1 MDFALEYK
9 NKLMTADEA
18 VKIVQSGD
26 WVDYGTNLAFPELL
40 DAALAK
46 RKGEVHDVKVRG
58 ICVPGPIMVAE
69 MDPERESFI
78 YNSFML
84 TKYERSLCD
93 RGLCNVIPMVFRN
106 LPIYYRR
113 HLTSN
118 VLMIKTTGMDK
129 HGYFNFSV
137 NNLCTRAMVEAAEAV
152 IVEVDENLPYCFGSE
167 QVVHISEVT
176 AVVEGEHGP
185 LAELKHAPET
195 ETDVKIAEQI
205 IDRMYDGAIIQ
216 LGIGALPD
224 EIGRQIAK
232 SDLKELGIHTE
243 LLVDAYY
250 DMYEQGQ
257 ITNIT
262 KPGLLKGRSVFGF
275 ALGTQRLYD
284 WVDQNPTLLT
294 YPINYVNNVQV
305 IAEIDNFVSINNA
318 ISVDLSGQINAQSV
332 GTRQISGTGGQLDFV
347 TGAFENPNGTS
358 YIALSSTYTDKKGH
372 EHSRIVPYL
381 KPGETVTDPSS
392 QAYKIV
398 TEYGMVNLA
407 GCSTWE
413 RAEKLIS
420 IAHPDFRDSLIW
432 TAEKMNVWK
441 RSNKR

>member
-1 MDFALEYK
+1 MDFGAEYRS
-9 NKLMTADEA
+9 KLRTAEEA
-18 VKIVQSGD
+18 VKVVKSGD
-26 WVDYGTNLAFPELL
+26 WVDYGTNLSFPELL

-58 ICVPGPIMVAE
+58 IVCPGPIMVAE
-69 MDPERESFI
+69 EDPERESFI

-118 VLMIKTTGMDK
+118 VLMVKTTPMDK
-129 HGYFNFSV
+129 HGYFNFSI
-137 NNLCTRAMVEAAEAV
+137 NNLTTRAMVEAADVV
-152 IVEVDENLPYCFGSE
+152 ILEIDENLPCCFGSE
-167 QVVHISEVT
+167 QVVHISEVDMI
-176 AVVEGEHGP
+176 VEGEHGP
-185 LAELKHAPET
+185 LFETRHAPES
-195 ETDVKIAEQI
+195 EVDVRIAQNI
-205 IDRMYDGAIIQ
+205 IERMSDGAILQ

-232 SDLKELGIHTE
+232 SDLKDLGIHTE

-250 DMYEQGQ
+250 DLYAAGK
-257 ITNIT
+257 ITNSS

-275 ALGTQRLYD
+275 ALGTKRLYD
-284 WVDQNPTLLT
+284 WVDMNPTTLT
-294 YPINYVNNVQV
+294 YPIDYVNSVQV
-305 IAEIDNFVSINNA
+305 ISEIDHFVSINNA
-318 ISVDLSGQINAQSV
+318 ISVDLSGQVNAQSV
-332 GTRQISGTGGQLDFV
+332 GTRQISGTGGQLDFL

-358 YIALSSTYTDKKGH
+358 YIALSSIYTDKKGH
-372 EHSRIVPYL
+372 RHSRIVPYL

-420 IAHPDFRDSLIW
+420 ISHPDFRDSLIW

>member
-1 MDFALEYK
+1 
-9 NKLMTADEA
+9 MTPEEA
-18 VKIVQSGD
+18 VKVVKSGD
-26 WVDYGTNLAFPELL
+26 WVDYGSNLGFPQLL
-40 DAALAK
+40 DAALAE

-58 ICVPGPIMVAE
+58 ITVPGPIMIAE
-69 MDPERESFI
+69 KDPERESFI
-78 YNSFML
+78 YNGFQL

-118 VLMIKTTGMDK
+118 VAMFKATPMDK

-137 NNLCTRAMVEAAEAV
+137 NNLTARAIIEAAETV
-152 IVEVDENLPYCFGSE
+152 IIEVDENLPYCFGSE
-167 QVVHISEVT
+167 QLVHISEVDI
-176 AVVEGEHGP
+176 VVEGPHGP
-185 LAELKHAPET
+185 LAQLNPVPET
-195 ETDVKIAEQI
+195 ETDIEIAEQI
-205 IDRMYDGAIIQ
+205 ISRMYDGAIVQ

-232 SDLKELGIHTE
+232 SDLKDLGIHTE
-243 LLVDAYY
+243 LLVNAYY
-250 DMYEQGQ
+250 DMYKAGK
-257 ITNIT
+257 ITNST

-275 ALGTQRLYD
+275 ALGNQDLYD
-284 WVDQNPTLLT
+284 WVDQNPTMLT

-332 GTRQISGTGGQLDFV
+332 GTRTISGTGGQLDFL

-372 EHSRIVPYL
+372 QHSRIVPYL

-432 TAEKMNVWK
+432 TAERMNVWT